1 MRSLLSFTL
10 IILIIINLLHGLQA
24 GADSVEIENGGEV
37 KETAKKNAKKRSS
50 KNWSKVDFNSLEKE
64 WEGGDD
70 EEETESEYE
79 KIRRVRK
86 EKLAKSGEDQSV
98 MSKLKKDPL
107 GLNFGSGGSMMFA
120 KLKTNVKWSNDEV
133 TKIAKQ
139 WKGLLLSSGTDVNV
153 VNIGSADEDN
163 DGQGTI
169 LLSVDKAW
177 WTSEVVYFAL
187 RQQETE
193 KITLNNRDIT
203 LKDIPSEED

>member
-1 MRSLLSFTL
+1 
-10 IILIIINLLHGLQA
+10 
-24 GADSVEIENGGEV
+24 
-37 KETAKKNAKKRSS
+37 
-50 KNWSKVDFNSLEKE
+50 
-64 WEGGDD
+64 
-70 EEETESEYE
+70 
-79 KIRRVRK
+79 
-86 EKLAKSGEDQSV
+86 
-98 MSKLKKDPL
+98 
-107 GLNFGSGGSMMFA
+107 MMFA

-153 VNIGSADEDN
+153 VNIGSADEDT

-187 RQQETE
+187 RQEETE

>member
-1 MRSLLSFTL
+1 MSLLNFTV
-10 IILIIINLLHGLQA
+10 IVLIIIHLLHGLQV

-50 KNWSKVDFNSLEKE
+50 KNWSKVDFNSLDKE

-86 EKLAKSGEDQSV
+86 EKLAKSGDDQSI

-120 KLKTNVKWSNDEV
+120 KLKSNVKWSNDEV
-133 TKIAKQ
+133 NKIAKQ

-153 VNIGSADEDN
+153 VNIGSSDEDT

-187 RQQETE
+187 RQEETE

>member
-1 MRSLLSFTL
+1 MFV
-10 IILIIINLLHGLQA
+10 ILFILHLLHGSQVVEESA
-24 GADSVEIENGGEV
+24 EIEIGGEV
-37 KETAKKNAKKRSS
+37 KEVAKKSMKKRSS

-70 EEETESEYE
+70 LAETESEYE
-79 KIRRVRK
+79 QIRRVRR
-86 EKLAKSGEDQSV
+86 EKTTNSAEEDI

-120 KLKTNVKWSNDEV
+120 KLKTDVKWTNDEV
-133 TKIAKQ
+133 NKIAKQ

-153 VNIGSADEDN
+153 VNVGSADTDS

-177 WTSEVVYFAL
+177 WTSDVVYFAL
-187 RQQETE
+187 RQKETE

-203 LKDIPSEED
+203 LKDIPSEEE

>member
-1 MRSLLSFTL
+1 MSLLNFTV
-10 IILIIINLLHGLQA
+10 IVLIIIHLLHGLQV
-24 GADSVEIENGGEV
+24 GANSVEIENGGEV

-86 EKLAKSGEDQSV
+86 EKLAKSGDDQSI

-120 KLKTNVKWSNDEV
+120 KLKSNVKWSNDEV
-133 TKIAKQ
+133 NKIAKQ

-153 VNIGSADEDN
+153 VNIGSFRCVASSKAAN
-163 DGQGTI
+163 FKRIVITTGKIVFIGT
-169 LLSVDKAW
+169 V
-177 WTSEVVYFAL
+177 EQVRV
-187 RQQETE
+187 
-193 KITLNNRDIT
+193 NRESLT
-203 LKDIPSEED
+203 N

>member
-1 MRSLLSFTL
+1 MFV
-10 IILIIINLLHGLQA
+10 ILFILHLLHGSQVVA
-24 GADSVEIENGGEV
+24 ESSEIEIGGEV
-37 KETAKKNAKKRSS
+37 KEVAKKSTKKRSS

-70 EEETESEYE
+70 LAETESEYE
-79 KIRRVRK
+79 QIRRVRR
-86 EKLAKSGEDQSV
+86 EKTTNSAEEDI

-120 KLKTNVKWSNDEV
+120 KLKTDVKWTNDEV
-133 TKIAKQ
+133 NKIAKQ

-153 VNIGSADEDN
+153 VNVGSADTDS

-177 WTSEVVYFAL
+177 WTSDVVYFAL
-187 RQQETE
+187 RQKETE
-193 KITLNNRDIT
+193 KITLNNREIT

>member
-1 MRSLLSFTL
+1 MFV
-10 IILIIINLLHGLQA
+10 ILFILHLLHGSQVVA
-24 GADSVEIENGGEV
+24 ESSEIEIGGEV
-37 KETAKKNAKKRSS
+37 KVVAKKSTKKRSS

-70 EEETESEYE
+70 LAETESEYE
-79 KIRRVRK
+79 QIRRVRR
-86 EKLAKSGEDQSV
+86 EKTTNSAEEDI

-120 KLKTNVKWSNDEV
+120 KLKTDVKWTNDEV
-133 TKIAKQ
+133 NKIAKQ

-153 VNIGSADEDN
+153 VNVGSADTDS

-177 WTSEVVYFAL
+177 WTSDVVYFAL
-187 RQQETE
+187 RQKETE

>member
-1 MRSLLSFTL
+1 MFV
-10 IILIIINLLHGLQA
+10 ILFILHLLHGSQVVA
-24 GADSVEIENGGEV
+24 ESSEIEIGGEV
-37 KETAKKNAKKRSS
+37 KVVAKKSTKKRSS

-70 EEETESEYE
+70 LAETESEYE
-79 KIRRVRK
+79 QIRRVRR
-86 EKLAKSGEDQSV
+86 EKTTNSAEEDI

-120 KLKTNVKWSNDEV
+120 KLKTDVKWTNDEV
-133 TKIAKQ
+133 NKIAKQ

-153 VNIGSADEDN
+153 VNVGSADTDS

-177 WTSEVVYFAL
+177 WTSDVVYFAL
-187 RQQETE
+187 RQKETE
-193 KITLNNRDIT
+193 KITLNNREIT